1 MRRKRNLNSGS
12 RSKPPEES
20 LLTQLGVPLRDFVK
34 DFKTHGAN
42 ALQQVREKNPEKYL
56 ELAAKLAG
64 LVATLKPEAHP
75 LAKARDRE
83 ELAAELLKTVNV
95 AEDQITPLMI
105 EQAMA
110 ANDQFLARLEQIR
123 DAAQGILEH

>member
-1 MRRKRNLNSGS
+1 M
-12 RSKPPEES
+12 
-20 LLTQLGVPLRDFVK
+20 PLRDFVK
-34 DFKTHGAN
+34 GFRTHGAN
-42 ALQQVREKNPEKYL
+42 ALQQVRERNPEKYL

-95 AEDQITPLMI
+95 AEDQITPIMI
-105 EQAMA
+105 EQTMA
-110 ANDQFLARLEQIR
+110 ANDEFVNRLEAIR
-123 DAAQGILEH
+123 DAAQGMN